1 MHGLKQYN
9 RIRLPR
15 GCLCRPVRAVGTNA
29 FCPGD
34 YTDTQT
40 ERLGLLEALLK
51 FISFY
56 NGHENNWISDTRLQL
71 GTKEQ
76 KNEAR

>member
-1 MHGLKQYN
+1 M
-9 RIRLPR
+9 
-15 GCLCRPVRAVGTNA
+15 NA
-29 FCPGD
+29 FCRGD
-34 YTDTQT
+34 YTDAQA
-40 ERLGLLEALLK
+40 EQPGLLEALQK

-56 NGHENNWISDTRLQL
+56 NGHENNWISDTCQQF